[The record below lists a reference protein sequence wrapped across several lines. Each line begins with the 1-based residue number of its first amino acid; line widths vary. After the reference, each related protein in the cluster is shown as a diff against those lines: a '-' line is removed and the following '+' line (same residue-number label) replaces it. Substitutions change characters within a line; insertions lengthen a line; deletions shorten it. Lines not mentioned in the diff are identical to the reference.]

1 MGTSQI
7 SQFCIIRYLILQ
19 DILARIIYLELQDGL
34 WVPDTSHLT
43 SIKYTWWEK
52 KQKAKKY
59 IRDEDDDYVVVIYV
73 FLHDRDPHFFL
84 TIFYHQKIHVK
95 PLSYAGSCDGA
106 AKMKKIIVTELNM
119 FIDRWRRQIKRI
131 MAELDKSYAE
141 NSKKAP
147 KLKERST

>member
-1 MGTSQI
+1 MRYLFLNTMGTSQI

-19 DILARIIYLELQDGL
+19 DILARIIYLDLQDGL

-73 FLHDRDPHFFL
+73 FLHDRDPHFF
-84 TIFYHQKIHVK
+84 
-95 PLSYAGSCDGA
+95 
-106 AKMKKIIVTELNM
+106 
-119 FIDRWRRQIKRI
+119 
-131 MAELDKSYAE
+131 
-141 NSKKAP
+141 
-147 KLKERST
+147 